1 MRWRKIKQKKHNE
14 IPTKERDFK
23 NTIIYAGFWSRFMAF
38 TTDIFMIGIP
48 ITIIIMIFFGYDQ
61 MHTAG
66 FSDALMQSEQSQ
78 VKPPNPIASM
88 VQLIL
93 YLSAF
98 ILFWKKS
105 GQTPGMKMAGIK
117 IVDASDFTTPSYL
130 QLFARFFSY
139 PISLLF
145 FGYLWGLFSKKR
157 SMLPDLISRT
167 TLVYTKK

>member
-1 MRWRKIKQKKHNE
+1 
-14 IPTKERDFK
+14 
-23 NTIIYAGFWSRFMAF
+23 MAF

-61 MHTAG
+61 MHSAG
-66 FSDALMQSEQSQ
+66 FSDALMQTDKAQ
-78 VKPPNPIASM
+78 VQAPNPIASII
-88 VQLIL
+88 QLLL

-117 IVDASDFTTPSYL
+117 IIDAKSLETPSYI

-139 PISLLF
+139 PLSILF
-145 FGYLWGLFSKKR
+145 FGYLWGLFRKDNG
-157 SMLPDLISRT
+157 MLPDLISRT
-167 TLVYTKK
+167 TLIYTKK

>member
-1 MRWRKIKQKKHNE
+1 
-14 IPTKERDFK
+14 
-23 NTIIYAGFWSRFMAF
+23 MAF

-61 MHTAG
+61 THSAG
-66 FSDALMQSEQSQ
+66 FSDALMQTDKAQAQ
-78 VKPPNPIASM
+78 APNPIASI
-88 VQLIL
+88 VQILL

-117 IVDASDFTTPSYL
+117 IVDTKSLTTPSYF
-130 QLFARFFSY
+130 QLFSRFFSY

-145 FGYLWGLFSKKR
+145 FGYIWGLFRKDKG
-157 SMLPDLISRT
+157 MLPDLLSRT
-167 TLVYTKK
+167 TLIYTQK